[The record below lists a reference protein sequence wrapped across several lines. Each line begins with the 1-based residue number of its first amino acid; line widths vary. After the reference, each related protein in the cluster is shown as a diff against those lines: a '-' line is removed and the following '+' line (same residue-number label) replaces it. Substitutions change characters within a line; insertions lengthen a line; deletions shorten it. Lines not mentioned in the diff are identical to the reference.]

1 VRRSGA
7 WSSGRPDRPGVSAVD
22 QQSICLVKAALRF
35 GKVWGCCMGAE
46 RQPRTIHTP
55 WGSLTPAVHL
65 APLIYVLVLYGLVY
79 FLPFGVFGSLDHR

>member
-1 VRRSGA
+1 MS
-7 WSSGRPDRPGVSAVD
+7 
-22 QQSICLVKAALRF
+22 
-35 GKVWGCCMGAE
+35 AE

-79 FLPFGVFGSLDHR
+79 FLPFGVFEAWTTGEDGVHSGHRPLVLSRTGSMTRSPGCKTFVVDRSERSERSVG